1 MCKHYSKGDQ
11 NDFFGCTRQFEVI
24 LSAYYV
30 KGVELQCQLVELNR
44 TCVQFNLNV
53 LGSSLFSLFQIF
65 PDSKIYES
73 QIYT

>member
-1 MCKHYSKGDQ
+1 MI
-11 NDFFGCTRQFEVI
+11 FLGCTRQFEVI

-30 KGVELQCQLVELNR
+30 NGVELEWKLVELNR

-73 QIYT
+73 L

>member
-11 NDFFGCTRQFEVI
+11 NDFFGCPRQFEVI

-30 KGVELQCQLVELNR
+30 NGVELEWKLVELNR
-44 TCVQFNLNV
+44 ICVQFNLNF

-73 QIYT
+73 L